1 MSTVMWVGWKRWR
14 KRSGSADRLAVA
26 LMPPPNLTREWKK
39 IKRWEWQWY
48 SKLYPKLHLF
58 ININLLEMVVKRNFS
73 TEKTSTVQVHWGH
86 LWAEEEASWHQ
97 PWDLSGRMGKGQG
110 GQSLDLKMH
119 LLPIDNQVT
128 GQEFWVGRNSWGSYW
143 GEYGFFRL
151 EITIAVINIWTFHQ
165 HHLHDDIYC
174 FTQDGDVQAQP
185 GHRARLCVGDSPTLN
200 QSRSGFLA

>member
-1 MSTVMWVGWKRWR
+1 
-14 KRSGSADRLAVA
+14 
-26 LMPPPNLTREWKK
+26 MPPPNLTREWKK
-39 IKRWEWQWY
+39 RWEW
-48 SKLYPKLHLF
+48 LHLF
-58 ININLLEMVVKRNFS
+58 ININVLEMVVKRSFS

-86 LWAEEEASWHQ
+86 LWAEEEASRHQ

-151 EITIAVINIWTFHQ
+151 EITIAVINIWIVIINITCMT
-165 HHLHDDIYC
+165 IY
-174 FTQDGDVQAQP
+174 TASLRMAMYKHNLAIEQDCVWATP
-185 GHRARLCVGDSPTLN
+185 RL
-200 QSRSGFLA
+200 